1 MLENSLNG
9 SCGIA
14 TTSSMSFSQCQFEE
28 EDTLEK
34 NSIFKA
40 HVLYFVFSI
49 FSFYCSESDEVFIPT
64 FQ

>member
-1 MLENSLNG
+1 MLQDSVNG
-9 SCGIA
+9 SCEIA
-14 TTSSMSFSQCQFEE
+14 TTLSISFSQCQFVE

-34 NSIFKA
+34 ISIFKA

-64 FQ
+64 IQ